1 MDGSR
6 FSGRRIRVE
15 PAGGGGGGG
24 PRSRSPYG
32 YRRSPPRRRSPRR
45 YSSRG
50 GRYRVIV
57 EDIPDMASWQDLKD
71 FARDNGAAR
80 PIEADVVTKGGEV
93 VGIMEFGSQRDVD
106 DAVSH
111 LDKCKICP
119 GRGARHNYPP
129 TTVRVYDDSNRSKSR
144 SKSRS
149 RSRSRRRRRR
159 SSRSPRRSRSRP
171 RRRSRSDR
179 RSRSRS
185 GSRRS
190 RSRRHSRSASRSRSP
205 RKDSRS
211 RSKNRDEEN
220 QMDTSGAGEAM
231 NG

>member
-1 MDGSR
+1 
-6 FSGRRIRVE
+6 
-15 PAGGGGGGG
+15 
-24 PRSRSPYG
+24 
-32 YRRSPPRRRSPRR
+32 
-45 YSSRG
+45 
-50 GRYRVIV
+50 VIV

-159 SSRSPRRSRSRP
+159 SSRSPRRSRSRS

-220 QMDTSGAGEAM
+220 QMDTSGAGEAV
-231 NG
+231 NGSKEENHSAPAKENGGTDEHTETNGKANSADATNDEDQKNEIAAEESK